1 MRWAWKVRS
10 PKAETLQRSKLLPL
24 IVACA
29 LFMENTDSTVIA
41 TSLPV
46 IATSLGEDPIA
57 LKLALTSYL
66 VSLAVFIPIS
76 GWMADRFGA
85 RTIFRSALCVFMLG
99 SLLCAVSN
107 SLGAFV
113 GARFIQ
119 GMGGA
124 MMVPVGRLVILRS
137 VSKSEIVGALAYLT
151 IPALVGPVVGPPL
164 GGFITTYFDWR
175 WIFFINIPIGLI
187 GIVLASLFFEDIREE
202 DVPPLDIRG
211 FLLSSFGFAA
221 LMLGLNTGG
230 RHLVPEVV
238 SYGCVLGGAVALI
251 AYWFHAQRVPYPVLN
266 LSLFRIPTFRI
277 GVLGGSIFRTGIG
290 AIPFLL
296 PLMLQLG
303 FGLDALQSGLITFV
317 SAAGALLMKT
327 LAKTI
332 LARFGFRRVLI
343 ANSVIGAAFLASSG
357 LFTPTTP
364 HAIILSVLLVGG
376 CFRSLQFTGINALSY
391 ADVSNRDMSSATS
404 MSSVAQQLSL
414 SIGVTI
420 GAFALETTH
429 ALHGGKTLAA
439 GDFWPAFLIVGL
451 ISASSSL
458 WMMRLAPDAGA
469 EVSGHVPVSARKV
482 TAQAIAEQKPLD

>member
-1 MRWAWKVRS
+1 M
-10 PKAETLQRSKLLPL
+10 QRAKLLPL

-46 IATSLGEDPIA
+46 IAQSLGEDPIA

-76 GWMADRFGA
+76 GWMADRYGA
-85 RTIFRSALCVFMLG
+85 RTIFRTALGVFMLG
-99 SLLCAVSN
+99 SILCAISN

-113 GARFIQ
+113 GARFVQ

-137 VSKSEIVGALAYLT
+137 VEKSQLVSALAYLT
-151 IPALVGPVVGPPL
+151 VPALVGPVVGPPL

-187 GIVLASLFFEDIREE
+187 GIVLASRFFEDVREE
-202 DVPPLDIRG
+202 DVAPLDLRG
-211 FLLSSFGFAA
+211 FMLSAFGFAA
-221 LMLGLNTGG
+221 LMLGLATGG
-230 RHLVPEVV
+230 RHLVPIEASIGFV
-238 SYGCVLGGAVALI
+238 I
-251 AYWFHAQRVPYPVLN
+251 AGLASLMTYLWHARRTAYPVLN
-266 LSLFRIPTFRI
+266 LSLFKIPTYRI
-277 GVLGGSIFRTGIG
+277 GVLGGSIFRVGIG

-303 FGLDALQSGLITFV
+303 FGYDALHSGLITFA
-317 SAAGALLMKT
+317 SAAGAMIMKT

-332 LARFGFRRVLI
+332 LARFGFRHVLI
-343 ANSVIGAAFLASSG
+343 FNALIGSAFLSASG

-364 HAIILSVLLVGG
+364 QWLMLSVLLIGG

-404 MSSVAQQLSL
+404 LSSVAQQLSL
-414 SIGVTI
+414 SLGITI
-420 GAFALETTH
+420 GAFALE
-429 ALHGGKTLAA
+429 AANMLNGGKALGAH
-439 GDFWPAFLIVGL
+439 DFWPAFVLVGL
-451 ISASSSL
+451 ISASSAL
-458 WMMRLAPDAGA
+458 WMTRLAPDAGA
-469 EVSGHVPVSARKV
+469 EVSGHAPLSARKA
-482 TAQAIAEQKPLD
+482 TAQAIEDQKPLD